1 MLWFL
6 ESQLYNFLAVS
17 QNAQQ
22 MGQSLSRLLSGKALF
37 LVFFHDFFIGL
48 SLQKYHRVKVKV
60 SVCFFAFSFFPIF
73 SLF

>member
-48 SLQKYHRVKVKV
+48 SLQKYLSCKISYTVTV
-60 SVCFFAFSFFPIF
+60 SVD
-73 SLF
+73 LG